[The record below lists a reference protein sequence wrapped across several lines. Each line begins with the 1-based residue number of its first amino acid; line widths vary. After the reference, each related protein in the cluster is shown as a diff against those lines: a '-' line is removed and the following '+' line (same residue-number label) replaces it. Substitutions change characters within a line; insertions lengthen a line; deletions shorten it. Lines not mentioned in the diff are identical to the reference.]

1 MRKKLLFL
9 RKYGKQ
15 IGLPLSKNYNDIMTK
30 NCYEL
35 RHNLLKDYLK

>member
-9 RKYGKQ
+9 RKYGAE
-15 IGLPLSKNYNDIMTK
+15 IGLPLSKDYNEIMTK

-35 RHNLLKDYLK
+35 RHTLLKDFLL